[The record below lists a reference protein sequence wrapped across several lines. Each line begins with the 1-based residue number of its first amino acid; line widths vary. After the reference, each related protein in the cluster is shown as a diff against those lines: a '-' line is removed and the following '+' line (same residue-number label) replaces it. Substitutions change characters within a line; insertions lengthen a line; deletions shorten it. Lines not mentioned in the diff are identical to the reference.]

1 MPVVLDVG
9 GPAGGLKADL
19 EAVGVHV
26 IGMTTRD
33 VVNACSGFYDAVI
46 EQRVTIRRDVALDAA
61 AAAVNKRKV
70 GESFV
75 WSRSSAE
82 TDVIPI
88 MGASLAFYQATQKA
102 SETEVWAMWE

>member
-1 MPVVLDVG
+1 LDVG

-26 IGMTTRD
+26 IGLTTRD

-75 WSRSSAE
+75 WSRSSPE
-82 TDVIPI
+82 TEVIPI